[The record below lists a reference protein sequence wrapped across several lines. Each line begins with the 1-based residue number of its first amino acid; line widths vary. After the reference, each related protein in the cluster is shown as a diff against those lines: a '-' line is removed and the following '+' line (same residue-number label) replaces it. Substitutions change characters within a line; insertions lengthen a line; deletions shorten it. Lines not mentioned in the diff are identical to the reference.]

1 MTQGQLAPGFTK
13 AYFDG
18 DRYDT
23 PADNQ
28 RDLMDRLCFGGSF
41 WFYCLHSSAILKARR
56 QALGDHYGD
65 DIWAETS
72 HEIFRILERCGA
84 RFHIAGLEHL
94 RAADGPLVI
103 ISNHMSTTETQV
115 FPCIIAP
122 YLPVTFIV
130 KRSLTTMPIF
140 GPIMRSRDPVCVDRE
155 NAREDM
161 VTVMTDGVRKLEEG
175 ISLIVFPEAT
185 RQTVF
190 KAEKFNSLGVKLA
203 KRAGVQAMPVA
214 IKTDF
219 WKPGKLIKDLG
230 PLDRSQDVY
239 IEFGAPVT
247 IEGNGKDQH
256 REMVEFIGE
265 RMRSWGGNLG

>member
-1 MTQGQLAPGFTK
+1 MIQSPLAPGFTK
-13 AYFDG
+13 PFFDG

-23 PADNQ
+23 PADNK

-41 WFYCLHSSAILKARR
+41 WFYCLHSSAILNARS
-56 QALGDHYGD
+56 QALGPHYGD
-65 DIWAETS
+65 AQWAQTS
-72 HEIFRILERCGA
+72 YDIFRILERCGA
-84 RFHIAGLEHL
+84 RFHITGLEHL
-94 RAADGPLVI
+94 HAAEGPQVI
-103 ISNHMSTTETQV
+103 ISNHMSTTETQI

-122 YLPVTFIV
+122 FLPVTFIV
-130 KRSLTTMPIF
+130 KSSLTTMPIF
-140 GPIMRSRDPVCVDRE
+140 GPIMRSRDPICVKRE
-155 NAREDM
+155 SAREDM
-161 VTVMTDGVRKLEEG
+161 VTVMTDGVHKLEEG
-175 ISLIVFPEAT
+175 VSVIVFPEAT
-185 RQTVF
+185 RQAIF

-219 WKPGKLIKDLG
+219 WKTGKLIKDFG

-256 REMVEFIGE
+256 KEMVEFIGE
-265 RMRSWGGNLG
+265 RLKSWGGNVQ